1 MHLGQLESSASSAE
15 CGALELQSNYCYIQ
29 TEIYEPKSIEIKI
42 VSSRQRSQLI
52 GHTIFFAS
60 ERRDETNGRIDSSRA
75 EQVSERVPFNGSQ
88 KRRQRGLRA

>member
-1 MHLGQLESSASSAE
+1 MHLGQLESSASSAK
-15 CGALELQSNYCYIQ
+15 CGALELQSNYYYIQ

-60 ERRDETNGRIDSSRA
+60 E
-75 EQVSERVPFNGSQ
+75 
-88 KRRQRGLRA
+88 KRRIEALIGYIIIFTSEQNRVSRSLLLLTDK

>member
-1 MHLGQLESSASSAE
+1 MYLGQLESSASSAE
-15 CGALELQSNYCYIQ
+15 CGALELQSSYYYIQ

-60 ERRDETNGRIDSSRA
+60 E
-75 EQVSERVPFNGSQ
+75 
-88 KRRQRGLRA
+88 KRRIEALIGYIIIFTSEQNRVSRSLLLLTDK

>member
-15 CGALELQSNYCYIQ
+15 CGALELQSNYYYMQ

-60 ERRDETNGRIDSSRA
+60 E
-75 EQVSERVPFNGSQ
+75 
-88 KRRQRGLRA
+88 KRRIEALIGYIIIFTSEQNRVSRSLLLLTDK

>member
-52 GHTIFFAS
+52 GHTIFFPS
-60 ERRDETNGRIDSSRA
+60 E
-75 EQVSERVPFNGSQ
+75 
-88 KRRQRGLRA
+88 KRRIEALIGYIIIFTSEQNRVARSLLLLTDK

>member
-15 CGALELQSNYCYIQ
+15 CGALKLQSNYYYIQ

-52 GHTIFFAS
+52 GHTIFFTG
-60 ERRDETNGRIDSSRA
+60 E
-75 EQVSERVPFNGSQ
+75 
-88 KRRQRGLRA
+88 KRRIEALIGYIIIFTSEQNHVARSLLLLTDK

>member
-15 CGALELQSNYCYIQ
+15 CGALELQSNYYYIQ

-60 ERRDETNGRIDSSRA
+60 E
-75 EQVSERVPFNGSQ
+75 
-88 KRRQRGLRA
+88 KRRIEALIGYIIISTSEQNRVSRSLLLLTDK